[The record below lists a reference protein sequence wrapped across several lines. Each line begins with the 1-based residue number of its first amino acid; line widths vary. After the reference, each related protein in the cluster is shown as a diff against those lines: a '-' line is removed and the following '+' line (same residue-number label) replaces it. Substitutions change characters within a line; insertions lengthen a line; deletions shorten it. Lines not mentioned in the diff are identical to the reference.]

1 LGHEADPGG
10 ISLGDRTAL
19 CSTLGSMSEPSSPAQ
34 KVGLAGWIAIV
45 VLGGFL
51 IASIGYAFHAWSR
64 MAGTDISGFG
74 WVMLGLGVFFT
85 LACGVILMGLVF
97 YSSRKNFDR

>member
-1 LGHEADPGG
+1 
-10 ISLGDRTAL
+10 
-19 CSTLGSMSEPSSPAQ
+19 MSKSPSSPAH
-34 KVGLAGWIAIV
+34 KVGPAGWIAIV

-51 IASIGYAFHAWSR
+51 IASIGYALHAWSR

-74 WVMLGLGVFFT
+74 WAMLGLGVFFT